1 MLPTTTIGLAIK
13 MPASVLPQRRHLGNT
28 GATATA
34 PSPTTKNMNIN
45 GTSLLALG
53 GALANSFQIKTP
65 QMAETIVAPCP
76 IAYEIAGPMTCACE
90 ATKFRTAPVHQIIPP
105 RIPHQCQ
112 AARPF
117 Q

>member
-1 MLPTTTIGLAIK
+1 M
-13 MPASVLPQRRHLGNT
+13 
-28 GATATA
+28 
-34 PSPTTKNMNIN
+34 TKKMNIN
-45 GTSLLALG
+45 GMSFRAFG

-76 IAYEIAGPMTCACE
+76 IAYEIAGPMMWACE

-105 RIPHQCQ
+105 TIPHQCQ